1 MPAAV
6 SRYFE
11 VAENSPSASTRPS
24 FAAWIAVF
32 NPTPSGKL
40 LNARGPRAMIR
51 VRSLLYAMRVRCF
64 LVFWLPQPDRTMPV
78 RGAVHGQP
86 TSMRRH
92 RLSAKPRLFAI
103 CSEQILINE
112 NPAAMS
118 GRKGAAGSSLSR
130 WAKGEARACS
140 NSGDCVDWFPQRKK
154 VRKLRPPNT
163 MYAGDAYVNSPE
175 FRRYPRVR
183 FTATPRTRRARH
195 SVSDVLAFRVVEHFE
210 ARGYSV
216 RASRD

>member
-1 MPAAV
+1 MRSPCIGKPSGTQLCTGYVDLCFVGPPYRVFLAMPAAV

-86 TSMRRH
+86 TFMRRH
-92 RLSAKPRLFAI
+92 PLSAKPRLFAI

-130 WAKGEARACS
+130 WARGKPERA
-140 NSGDCVDWFPQRKK
+140 
-154 VRKLRPPNT
+154 
-163 MYAGDAYVNSPE
+163 A
-175 FRRYPRVR
+175 
-183 FTATPRTRRARH
+183 TAAIASIGSLNAKR
-195 SVSDVLAFRVVEHFE
+195 SVS
-210 ARGYSV
+210 
-216 RASRD
+216 